1 MPYALIPEGFELKKV
16 TKLQEE
22 AVKAHR
28 RHEDIVALLGNE
40 KVPLLVAG
48 GVAIGVL
55 LPLLIAV
62 LIQKLKDEGAS
73 ITEELTSKVVK
84 LSPAYWLF
92 KVAETGTEKG
102 LDIGT
107 DINKFITDLGDVK
120 YRELFKP

>member
-28 RHEDIVALLGNE
+28 RHEDMKALLDNE
-40 KVPLLVAG
+40 NVPIVIAG

-73 ITEELTSKVVK
+73 ITEELTSSVVK

-92 KVAETGTEKG
+92 KVSEFGTEKG

-107 DINKFITDLGDVK
+107 DINEWWKKYVK
-120 YRELFKP
+120 P